1 MQHIF
6 LCFLKLIAIFLN
18 TKKIKT
24 ITEMKKT
31 LQLSILMFA
40 LAFISPKITY
50 SQTYNAVLE
59 YCTGTWCQ
67 WCPCGHSNVHDILS
81 NYPNT
86 VVLAYHGAGSDPWQ
100 TYTSGIRSLFGFSA
114 YPSGVVGRKTGI
126 ITYSAWNNEVVL
138 QTLLTQPGVSIV
150 VNNKSYDAGTRTLTA
165 TIKVTAN
172 TNLNGE
178 FYINYVLTENNL
190 VYPQTGNGSCAGGSN
205 YVHGHAVK
213 SMMNGDIGE
222 LIHSGEW
229 SSGQEVIRNLT
240 YVLPNSPQVSV
251 PENCDLNIFVY
262 KQGSSISSNSNI
274 QQSLRTPVIGTT
286 GVQNTSALVKGYE
299 LSQNYPNPF
308 NPTTSFTFSVPKEG
322 LTSLKFYDALGNEV
336 ATYIDGVIKV
346 GTYSVEFDGSGL
358 SSGVYFYTLVTSDFK
373 ETKRM
378 ILTK

>member
-1 MQHIF
+1 
-6 LCFLKLIAIFLN
+6 
-18 TKKIKT
+18 
-24 ITEMKKT
+24 MKKT
-31 LQLSILMFA
+31 LLILSLMFA
-40 LAFISPKITY
+40 FAIISPNDTN
-50 SQTYNAVLE
+50 SQSNNVVLE

-67 WCPCGHSNVHDILS
+67 WCPCGHSNVHDILV

-100 TYTSGIRSLFGFSA
+100 TYTSGIRSLFGFSS

-138 QTLLTQPGVSIV
+138 QTLLIQPGVNIV
-150 VNNKSYDAGTRTLTA
+150 VSSKSYDAGTRTLTA

-190 VYPQTGNGSCAGGSN
+190 VYPQTGNSSCTGGSSYIHN
-205 YVHGHAVK
+205 HAVK
-213 SMMNGDIGE
+213 SMMNGDLGE
-222 LIHSGEW
+222 LIHSGAWNTGE
-229 SSGQEVIRNLT
+229 EVIRNVS

-251 PENCDLNIFVY
+251 PENCDINIFVY
-262 KQGSSISSNSNI
+262 KQGASISSSSNV
-274 QQSLRTPVIGTT
+274 QQSLRTPVVGTT
-286 GVQNTSALVKGYE
+286 GVQNTSALVNGYE

-308 NPTTSFTFSVPKEG
+308 NPSTNFTFSVPKEG
-322 LTSLKFYDALGNEV
+322 QTSLKFYDVLGNEV
-336 ATYIDGVIKV
+336 ATYIDGVIKA

-358 SSGVYFYTLVTSDFK
+358 SSGVYFYTLTTSDFK